1 MALVIFHQLIRGLL
15 HSWLKCGDWK
25 DGDRFTDFKL
35 GWNTF
40 STTFHFLTAIEQ
52 YKRKKWNKMRNK
64 SLNSHQV
71 SHQLCYAH
79 VKIAHTFINLLASLK
94 WTEKLL
100 KHSTEWNDRGNKQQ
114 HWSGFFFALARNLLN
129 ILCETALACNIW
141 TKALKWILVS
151 VIVHVDKVQSAAKHL
166 FYYIQVILSFFLTIF
181 WAMFDLHAASDGFH
195 AKCDW
200 IKW

>member
-114 HWSGFFFALARNLLN
+114 HWSGFFFRSRKKFIKYFMWNGISVQYMNEGVKMN
-129 ILCETALACNIW
+129 I
-141 TKALKWILVS
+141 
-151 VIVHVDKVQSAAKHL
+151 
-166 FYYIQVILSFFLTIF
+166 
-181 WAMFDLHAASDGFH
+181 GFSYRSRRQG
-195 AKCDW
+195 AECS
-200 IKW
+200 